1 MIPDWSGIGSWLFKI
16 DMYWGSALIDEDW
29 LELAC
34 IGMDWPRLAD
44 WKIVVERG
52 YRVWNDPILTFD
64 WHWIG
69 AGLTWDRC
77 SVCNGLDPNWHWMVT
92 GWLEFRPPSG
102 LGTIPY
108 REIVPRLS
116 RQMSLDW
123 AEIDIGL
130 ARIGIWLAWKV
141 VMELLLALCRPLLRH
156 LALLCWLGTL
166 CWNERLAVDWL
177 GVDWHW
183 H

>member
-1 MIPDWSGIGSWLFKI
+1 
-16 DMYWGSALIDEDW
+16 MYWGSALIDEDW

-52 YRVWNDPILTFD
+52 YRVWN
-64 WHWIG
+64 
-69 AGLTWDRC
+69 
-77 SVCNGLDPNWHWMVT
+77 
-92 GWLEFRPPSG
+92 PPSG

-130 ARIGIWLAWKV
+130 ASDWIGRFSWN
-141 VMELLLALCRPLLRH
+141 C
-156 LALLCWLGTL
+156 CWLYVVL
-166 CWNERLAVDWL
+166 C
-177 GVDWHW
+177 
-183 H
+183 